1 MKQMKFIMIMLCSI
15 ILLSGCNKK
24 EEVKENTN
32 INQEEVKE
40 ETKNE
45 NTTPPGTVN
54 TMIESKKSAVK
65 DSLYGYVDTI
75 DKYIAL
81 AYLKNESSNIPADG
95 TTCTITNKTTYND
108 ECKAL
113 LNSITVSGS
122 KPDSGSFKIGSY
134 GVSEAKLVFDGY
146 IAIYDGTN
154 VSVVKE

>member
-1 MKQMKFIMIMLCSI
+1 MKQIKFLMIMFCSI
-15 ILLSGCNKK
+15 LFLSGCTN
-24 EEVKENTN
+24 EKEN
-32 INQEEVKE
+32 IEIKQEEVKE
-40 ETKNE
+40 ETKTEETN
-45 NTTPPGTVN
+45 TPPGTVN
-54 TMIESKKSAVK
+54 TIIESKKSAVK

-81 AYLKNESSNIPADG
+81 AYLGTESSNIPADG

-134 GVSEAKLVFDGY
+134 GVSEAKLVFDEY

>member
-1 MKQMKFIMIMLCSI
+1 MKQIKFLMIMFCSI
-15 ILLSGCNKK
+15 LFLSGCTN
-24 EEVKENTN
+24 EKEN
-32 INQEEVKE
+32 IEIKQEEVKE
-40 ETKNE
+40 ETKTEETNI
-45 NTTPPGTVN
+45 PPGTVN
-54 TMIESKKSAVK
+54 TIIESKKSAVK

-81 AYLKNESSNIPADG
+81 AYLGTESSNIPADG

-154 VSVVKE
+154 VSVAKE

>member
-1 MKQMKFIMIMLCSI
+1 MFCSI
-15 ILLSGCNKK
+15 LFLSGCTNEKENIEKK
-24 EEVKENTN
+24 EEM
-32 INQEEVKE
+32 KE
-40 ETKNE
+40 ET
-45 NTTPPGTVN
+45 NTSSGTVN

-108 ECKAL
+108 KCKAL

-122 KPDSGSFKIGSY
+122 KPNSGLFKIGSY
-134 GVSEAKLVFDGY
+134 GVREAKLVFDGY

-154 VSVVKE
+154 VIIVKE